1 MNGMDM
7 CSTCMARHFDP
18 KKGIV
23 CGTTGE
29 KYTCEGYCQNYQED
43 EEKISI
49 DAEAHSRWE
58 FLDKPVWP
66 RILLVLILLRV
77 VVRLVARLALM

>member
-23 CGTTGE
+23 CSTTGE

-49 DAEAHSRWE
+49 DAETHSRWE

-66 RILLVLILLRV
+66 RIFLVLILLRFV
-77 VVRLVARLALM
+77 LLSVVRVISM